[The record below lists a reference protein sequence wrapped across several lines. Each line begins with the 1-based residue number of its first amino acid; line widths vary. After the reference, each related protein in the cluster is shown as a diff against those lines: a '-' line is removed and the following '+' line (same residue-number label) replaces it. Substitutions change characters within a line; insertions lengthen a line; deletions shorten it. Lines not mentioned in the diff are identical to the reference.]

1 MKTQAA
7 RVQLTG
13 FHAGELEV
21 QRRAGVQEKAQQIQQ
36 LFVSRPVTE
45 QLQTFFA
52 SQRLLFTAV
61 RQDFTNSLLL
71 YMLHGLQAAFICA
84 SQPACL

>member
-1 MKTQAA
+1 MRTQAA

-36 LFVSRPVTE
+36 LFASRPVTE
-45 QLQTFFA
+45 QLQSFFA
-52 SQRLLFTAV
+52 SQRLLYTAV
-61 RQDFTNSLLL
+61 RQDYTNSLLL
-71 YMLHGLQAAFICA
+71 CMLHGLPAAFICTP
-84 SQPACL
+84 QPACL